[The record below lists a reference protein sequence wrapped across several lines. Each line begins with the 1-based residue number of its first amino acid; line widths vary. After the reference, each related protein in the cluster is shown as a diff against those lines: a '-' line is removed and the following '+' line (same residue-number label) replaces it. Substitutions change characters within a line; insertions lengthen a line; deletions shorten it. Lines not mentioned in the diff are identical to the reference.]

1 MIWSH
6 VRSGALAAV
15 VLTVTLPVAAAAAP
29 FNYTFDADAQGW
41 AAVAAGAGQT
51 TFYSPTGGNPGG
63 FVGAQH
69 FINAGIGTGTI
80 TAVSYT
86 HLTLPTILRV

>member
-6 VRSGALAAV
+6 VRNGALAAV

-41 AAVAAGAGQT
+41 ISVAVGPRSHADLQSDGREPWRIHRGGAVHQHRHRNGHSDTAARCQ
-51 TFYSPTGGNPGG
+51 SC
-63 FVGAQH
+63 H
-69 FINAGIGTGTI
+69 R
-80 TAVSYT
+80 
-86 HLTLPTILRV
+86 LRCR